1 MTETVDDI
9 EMLRTVGDYQFGA
22 GVGRVLFPLEED
34 LSLTRASSG
43 RPRQVHASGARIST
57 YGTDGRL
64 RLGLE
69 GGRRLSEE
77 WSDETAYSVVVGDES
92 VPHVRAERN
101 AFAKFVREADSAIR
115 PRDEVV
121 VEHPEEGVLAV
132 GRAELS
138 GPGMLGFG
146 TGVAVFVR
154 DGGHSS

>member
-1 MTETVDDI
+1 VTETADGI
-9 EMLRTVGDYQFGA
+9 EMLRTVGAYQFGA
-22 GVGRVLFPLEED
+22 GAGTVLFPREGE
-34 LSLTRASSG
+34 LSLTRTSSG
-43 RPRQVHASGARIST
+43 RPRQAHAPGGRIAT

-77 WSDETAYSVVVGDES
+77 WSETAYSVVVGDES
-92 VPHVRAERN
+92 VPHIRAERN
-101 AFAKFVREADSAIR
+101 AFAKFVLEADSVIR

-121 VEHPEEGVLAV
+121 VKHPERGVLAV

-138 GPGMLGFG
+138 GLGMLDFE

-154 DGGHSS
+154 EGGQSS

>member
-1 MTETVDDI
+1 VTETGDDV
-9 EMLRTVGDYQFGA
+9 EMLRTVGAYQFGA
-22 GVGRVLFPLEED
+22 GAGGVLFPPGGE
-34 LSLTRASSG
+34 LSLTRSSSG
-43 RPRQVHASGARIST
+43 RPRQVHAPRGRVAT

-77 WSDETAYSVVVGDES
+77 WSGTAYSVVVGDES
-92 VPHVRAERN
+92 VPHVRVERN
-101 AFAKFVREADSAIR
+101 AFAKFVREADSVIR

-138 GPGMLGFG
+138 GSGMLDFE

-154 DGGHSS
+154 EGGQSS